1 MWLCGGILRIE
12 APQYLYRTFRL
23 MSGFMNV
30 LCSDGNQVAEIH
42 TGQANGW
49 STVAMASNIR
59 LTIFY

>member
-1 MWLCGGILRIE
+1 MRIE

-49 STVAMASNIR
+49 STVDMASNIR